1 MMRYMR
7 AKHDEGKNSS
17 ITSEPLVLI
26 LFLRTF
32 NSAKE
37 NLLDDKYYTEL
48 MRSKIGSFTRLGTH
62 FDLKTTN

>member
-1 MMRYMR
+1 MRYIR

-37 NLLDDKYYTEL
+37 NLLKNWQLYSI
-48 MRSKIGSFTRLGTH
+48 RNPF
-62 FDLKTTN
+62 